1 MTSKIMFEILTLE
14 VKWIQRHQKGG
25 GGGAKASEK
34 QKQMLLEGMKLRPE
48 LLSGKFSNAFTHQTA
63 MDQWKEIANI
73 LNSIPGAS
81 KDWKGW
87 RKVGTL
93 LNGK

>member
-1 MTSKIMFEILTLE
+1 MTSKIISEILTLE

-25 GGGAKASEK
+25 AKASEK
-34 QKQMLLEGMKLRPE
+34 PKQMLLEGMKLRPE
-48 LLSGKFSNAFTHQTA
+48 LLSEKFSNAFTHQTA

-81 KDWKGW
+81 KDSKGW